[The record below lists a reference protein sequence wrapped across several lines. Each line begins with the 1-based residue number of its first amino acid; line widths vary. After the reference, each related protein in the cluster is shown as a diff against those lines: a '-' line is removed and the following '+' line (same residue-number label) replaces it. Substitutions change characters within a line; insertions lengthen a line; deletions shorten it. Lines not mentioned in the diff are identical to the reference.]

1 MHQFF
6 QFGGMQQQPQ
16 QEQISM
22 TPELQNNLIVI
33 EMYNNWE
40 FVKKVFFEMISG
52 ELKQVD
58 TLETSWISYINSN
71 GLNLKNY
78 KNEEE
83 FLEKHLRAFNS

>member
-40 FVKKVFFEMISG
+40 FVNHA
-52 ELKQVD
+52 Q
-58 TLETSWISYINSN
+58 
-71 GLNLKNY
+71 
-78 KNEEE
+78 
-83 FLEKHLRAFNS
+83 